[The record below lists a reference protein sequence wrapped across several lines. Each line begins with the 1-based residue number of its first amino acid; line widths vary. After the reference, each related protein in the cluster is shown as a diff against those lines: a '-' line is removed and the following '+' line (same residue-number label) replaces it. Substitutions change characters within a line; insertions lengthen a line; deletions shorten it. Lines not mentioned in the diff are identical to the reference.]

1 MRSFAGV
8 GDRFLKDMNTL
19 DGTGIRGTIMPASD
33 QEGSPFEFSSPRLV
47 LRTRIE
53 SEVRPGAIVISPGG
67 PMYLVGDHY
76 AAEDDYRSW
85 RLFLVEKQYAW
96 ARSVK
101 ANDNLTGLAK
111 NASAPQPLGNI
122 WASIEHDR
130 RMFTDP
136 GLKLKTDR
144 VTLITNTPVLVGDL
158 VDGQMITRVTED
170 LGLYIA
176 EHQ

>member
-8 GDRFLKDMNTL
+8 GDRFLKEMATL
-19 DGTGIRGTIMPASD
+19 DGPTIRGVIMPASD
-33 QEGSPFEFSSPRLV
+33 QEGSPFEFSSPRVV
-47 LRTRIE
+47 LSTRVE
-53 SEVRPGAIVISPGG
+53 SAVVPGFIIVTQGG
-67 PMYLVGDHY
+67 PRYLVGDHF
-76 AAEDDYRSW
+76 AAEADYRSW

-96 ARSVK
+96 ARTASTTD
-101 ANDNLTGLAK
+101 ALTGLAK
-111 NASAPQPLGNI
+111 NSGAPVSLGSI

-136 GLKLKTDR
+136 GLKLKTER
-144 VTLITNTPVLVGDL
+144 VTLITNSPVLQGDL
-158 VDGQMITRVTED
+158 VDGQIITRVTRD